1 MKNYITIVMFL
12 FGLTSVVA
20 QDNLT
25 KDLGEFHEV
34 KVYDGL
40 SVTLIKGDKNQAIIS
55 GKNAA
60 EVVLVNKNGKL
71 KVRMNINEVFN
82 GYTTYVT
89 LYSKGMID
97 IIDANENAFITSD
110 QTFSQ
115 VDIDLNAQEG
125 AEIELTL
132 DVQRLEAKS
141 TSGGI
146 LTLDGSALNQDV
158 DVNTGGQYKGKNL
171 ESSQVKAVVK
181 AGGTADIKAK
191 DYAEAK
197 VKVGGT
203 INVYGNPKVLEKQTF
218 IGGTINEM

>member
-12 FGLTSVVA
+12 LGLTSVVA

-89 LYSKGMID
+89 LYSEGMID
-97 IIDANENAFITSD
+97 IIDANENAFITSE

-158 DVNTGGQYKGKNL
+158 DVNTGGQFNGKNL

-181 AGGTADIKAK
+181 AGGTADIKAT

>member
-1 MKNYITIVMFL
+1 MKNYITILIVILGF
-12 FGLTSVVA
+12 TSLKA

-40 SVTLIKGDKNQAIIS
+40 SVTLKKADKNQAIIS
-55 GKNAA
+55 GKNAS

-71 KVRMNINEVFN
+71 KIRMNINEVFN

-89 LYSKGMID
+89 LYAKGLID
-97 IIDANENAFITSD
+97 VIDANENSQIKSD
-110 QTFSQ
+110 DTFSQ

-125 AEIELTL
+125 AEIKLIL
-132 DVQRLEAKS
+132 DVQRLDAKA

-146 LTLDGSALNQDV
+146 VSIQGSALNQDV
-158 DVNTGGQYKGKNL
+158 DVNTGGNFQGKDI
-171 ESSQVKAVVK
+171 ESSQVKAMVK
-181 AGGTADIKAK
+181 AGGTADINAT

-197 VKVGGT
+197 VRVGGT

>member
-1 MKNYITIVMFL
+1 MKNYITILIVILGF
-12 FGLTSVVA
+12 TSLKA

-25 KDLGEFHEV
+25 KDLGEFHQV

-40 SVTLIKGDKNQAIIS
+40 SVTIKKADKNQAIIS
-55 GKNAA
+55 GKNAS

-71 KVRMNINEVFN
+71 KIRMNINEVFN

-89 LYSKGMID
+89 LYAKGLID
-97 IIDANENAFITSD
+97 VIDANENSQIKSD
-110 QTFSQ
+110 DTFSQ

-125 AEIELTL
+125 AEIKLIL
-132 DVQRLEAKS
+132 DVQRLDAKA

-146 LTLDGSALNQDV
+146 VSIQGSALNQDV
-158 DVNTGGQYKGKNL
+158 DVNTGGKYQGKDI
-171 ESSQVKAVVK
+171 ESSQVKAMVK
-181 AGGTADIKAK
+181 AGGTADINAS

-197 VKVGGT
+197 VRVGGT

>member
-1 MKNYITIVMFL
+1 MFL
-12 FGLTSVVA
+12 LGLTSVVA

-89 LYSKGMID
+89 LYSEGMID
-97 IIDANENAFITSD
+97 IIDANENAFITSE

-158 DVNTGGQYKGKNL
+158 DVNTGGQFDGKNL

-181 AGGTADIKAK
+181 AGGTADIKAT